1 MLYLT
6 EDIPTRTRT
15 RAKILY
21 DFGYLTQSTVD
32 SLSTEELISLVDT
45 LHLRVHSDYG
55 MTDQNR

>member
-1 MLYLT
+1 MLYLI
-6 EDIPTRTRT
+6 EDIPARTRT

-45 LHLRVHSDYG
+45 LHLLVHSNYG
-55 MTDQNR
+55 MTDRNH